1 MKKVLAMDKGSRNIY
16 FNIVYTLVMALCIAL
31 IMIITYREITNL
43 AVEDCFQKLWD
54 QTGRMRDELKNKI
67 DSDTRLLETISV
79 MLAELPDMEG
89 EAAQKLLDFERTGN
103 LVEKV
108 ELLLPDGRI
117 LGADGFLSE
126 ANRTLDY
133 DAEAAQGA
141 HFTGKLQSGENSEEL
156 IVYNIIPVV
165 QGNETAALLCGRIS
179 LTELNKIYSSL
190 VQANGSC
197 FYLIDTQQSE
207 LLIDTMHEALGKPD
221 LSYKARKHGDGIDT
235 VISNMNA
242 GIPGELS
249 FYSDTVQT
257 FLYGVYMPVGIR
269 NWVVMLG
276 IPESI
281 AFDNVNKINVFFF
294 GCAVLEALVLVIY
307 FIALLSRSRK
317 MADEL
322 KEQYRISQRL
332 RQIQEKLFHSVLR
345 PEQMVKAL
353 EEMADLL
360 TAKRIYL
367 HTDLLHN
374 ESKICCYMQPGE
386 PEQFSQ
392 GDFPALLQFFMDQG
406 QIFFS
411 DVDELAV
418 PEAEKERLRQ
428 AHIRN
433 GMGIILEDSDNH
445 YQGILLALNMTK
457 DWKEE
462 EPLEWLR
469 FDLSMALDNMEAFQR
484 IRDLGS
490 KDQLTGLLNRNSY
503 QKAMEFYEK
512 TGEDTLNCVY
522 IDVDGLHELNNRLGH
537 TEGDRMLTTIARFLQ
552 EIFGDGTVY
561 RIGGDEFLIFCQ
573 ESGEK
578 ELERKLKD
586 LRGSVAD
593 AGYHI
598 SMGVS
603 DRRETPL
610 VYEMVRLAESRM
622 YEAKRQYYRER
633 KNGEKVREMNHQLE
647 ATLLEKRD
655 LDAFC
660 SVLAYKYVGVYIV
673 NLSLDTTRSINIPD
687 YFETKLER
695 TGGKYSEAIKL
706 YAEELIVPEYRP
718 DFLALLDYEKLF
730 RQLLEEERPEL
741 CYRKQDG
748 RCILLK
754 IYPTPDFDEFQKE
767 CIWTFE
773 AQGAEQ

>member
-1 MKKVLAMDKGSRNIY
+1 MKKVLTMDKGSRNVY
-16 FNIVYTLVMALCIAL
+16 LNIVYTLVMALCIAL

-117 LGADGFLSE
+117 LGTDGFLSE
-126 ANRTLDY
+126 ANIVLDY
-133 DAEAAQGA
+133 DAEAVLGA
-141 HFTGKLQSGENSEEL
+141 HFTGKLQSKENSEEL
-156 IVYNIIPVV
+156 IVYNIIPVI

-179 LTELNKIYSSL
+179 LTKLNGNYSSL
-190 VQANGSC
+190 LQANGSS
-197 FYLIDTQQSE
+197 FHLIDTQSGE
-207 LLIDTMHEALGKPD
+207 LLVDTMHAALGKPD
-221 LSYKARKHGDGIDT
+221 LSYKARRHGDGIDT
-235 VISNMNA
+235 VIRNMNT
-242 GIPGELS
+242 GIAGELT

-257 FLYGVYMPVGIR
+257 FLYGVYMPAGIQD
-269 NWVVMLG
+269 WVVMLG

-294 GCAVLEALVLVIY
+294 GCAVLEALVLIIY
-307 FIALLSRSRK
+307 FIALLFRSRK

-374 ESKICCYMQPGE
+374 ESKICCYMHPGE
-386 PEQFSQ
+386 PEQFSKSE
-392 GDFPALLQFFMDQG
+392 FPALLQFFMDKG

-411 DVDELAV
+411 DVDELTV
-418 PEAEKERLRQ
+418 PEEEKERLRQ

-457 DWKEE
+457 DWQEE

-503 QKAMEFYEK
+503 QKAMELYEK
-512 TGEDTLNCVY
+512 TGNDTLNCVY

-603 DRRETPL
+603 DRKEATL

-730 RQLLEEERPEL
+730 RQLHEGERPEL
-741 CYRKQDG
+741 GYRKQDG
-748 RCILLK
+748 SCILLK

-773 AQGAEQ
+773 VQRAEQ

>member
-54 QTGRMRDELKNKI
+54 QTGRMRDGLKNNM
-67 DSDTRLLETISV
+67 DSDTRLLETISL

-89 EAAQKLLDFERTGN
+89 EAAQKLLAFERTGN

-126 ANRTLDY
+126 ANGTLDY
-133 DAEAAQGA
+133 DAEAALGA

-374 ESKICCYMQPGE
+374 ESKICCYMHPGE
-386 PEQFSQ
+386 PEQFSKSE
-392 GDFPALLQFFMDQG
+392 FPALLQFFMDQG

-411 DVDELAV
+411 DVEELAV

-512 TGEDTLNCVY
+512 TGGDTLNCVY

-730 RQLLEEERPEL
+730 RQLLEGERPEL